1 MCGSADGELAPVYV
15 VYKAEK
21 MWNSWTENE
30 PNNCRYNLTKSGWF
44 DFQCFED
51 WFTGTMVPKKPKGKK

>member
-21 MWNSWTENE
+21 MWTENE

-44 DFQCFED
+44 DFNALK
-51 WFTGTMVPKKPKGKK
+51 TGSQAQWSQKPKGKSNYW